1 LRVDEQKGRKN
12 SARSKKKKVIIAPA
26 DSCPGVTGL
35 MKTRTLVISSFLNIS
50 TPSNHQQFL
59 FLL

>member
-12 SARSKKKKVIIAPA
+12 SARSKKVTIAPA
-26 DSCPGVTGL
+26 DSCPGVPDL
-35 MKTRTLVISSFLNIS
+35 MKTRMLVMSSFLNIS